1 MWHKLKALGGP
12 EPVPEN
18 LEPLRL
24 LVAEDD
30 PHDQLLLSMAAE
42 DWPGPVVIEFAGD
55 GLEALEML
63 RASFAAGEMPD
74 VLVLDLRMPRLDGHG
89 VLERVRSDS
98 MLSLV
103 DIVVFSS
110 SKLNGD
116 VERSKAA
123 GALRYEM
130 KPGTYTELVD
140 FIDRLSGIRHAE
152 PSAPRS

>member
-12 EPVPEN
+12 DPLARE

-42 DWPGPVVIEFAGD
+42 DWRGPVSIEFAND
-55 GLEALEML
+55 GVEALEKL
-63 RASFAAGEMPD
+63 RSSFAAGEMPH

-98 MLSLV
+98 MLSSV

-110 SKLNGD
+110 SKLNSD
-116 VERSKAA
+116 MERSKAA

-130 KPGTYTELVD
+130 KPGTYTELID
-140 FIDRLSGIRHAE
+140 FIDRLASIRQTEHS
-152 PSAPRS
+152 PQSS